1 MAEAVSRHVSSGE
14 AVAFWVTMGFLIA
27 FTVAVLVVLG
37 VVVYRAYWR
46 RS

>member
-1 MAEAVSRHVSSGE
+1 MNRHVSAGE
-14 AVAFWVTMGFLIA
+14 AVAFWATMGFLIT
-27 FTVAVLVVLG
+27 FTVAVLVALG